1 MQHQTW
7 NSLGG
12 QAPSLVSLTRFRSF
26 GRFTRAQ
33 APSFTGETPV
43 PPTLRLGVPAPYTSS
58 VSTRCLVSAQAT
70 PSLRS
75 GVAWA
80 DTTVSSSFLLLHG
93 TTVADNIVV
102 WCSDHQSES
111 TCSTKHKT
119 HSGDK
124 PPRSSPS
131 LAFAR
136 SVGSS
141 GSDGGLT
148 GATKHRTPPVGRGRR
163 LVAPLPP
170 SQPSSPK
177 AVSATVLTSSHKGRL
192 ICARGTSPLAR
203 LCYRSSVEERW
214 FGSAI
219 QRRGRTQHYALSY
232 CPRQKAVKPYLSA
245 GA

>member
-1 MQHQTW
+1 MRLPPDGRESSRQTPPCRRRSSSSTVRQRQTPSSCGAVIT
-7 NSLGG
+7 NPNPHA
-12 QAPSLVSLTRFRSF
+12 APNTK
-26 GRFTRAQ
+26 
-33 APSFTGETPV
+33 
-43 PPTLRLGVPAPYTSS
+43 TLRLGVPAPYTSS
-58 VSTRCLVSAQAT
+58 VSARCLVSAQAT

-93 TTVADNIVV
+93 TATADTVVV
-102 WCSDHQSES
+102 RCSDHQSES

-119 HSGDK
+119 RSGDK

-131 LAFAR
+131 LACAR

-170 SQPSSPK
+170 SPPSSPK
-177 AVSATVLTSSHKGRL
+177 SVSCTLFVNSQGAGL
-192 ICARGTSPLAR
+192 ICR
-203 LCYRSSVEERW
+203 LP
-214 FGSAI
+214 
-219 QRRGRTQHYALSY
+219 H
-232 CPRQKAVKPYLSA
+232 
-245 GA
+245 